1 MVVAP
6 MPSLESS
13 PSQITEL
20 TGDFEGIV
28 CLATG
33 SRNNSRREKEIQVVS
48 FSLDVNKTFDII
60 KGKLSILPQK
70 EIRESETEV
79 YVMSFGDG
87 LLRERIQ
94 VCKKLWNAGVK
105 VCSTWNSYIFQTK
118 HKN

>member
-1 MVVAP
+1 MIVAP
-6 MPSLESS
+6 NPSLESS
-13 PSQITEL
+13 SSQITEL
-20 TGDFEGIV
+20 TGDLEGSI

-60 KGKLSILPQK
+60 KGKLSTSSRK
-70 EIRESETEV
+70 EIRERETEV

-94 VCKKLWNAGVK
+94 VCKKLWNAGFK
-105 VCSTWNSYIFQTK
+105 V
-118 HKN
+118 